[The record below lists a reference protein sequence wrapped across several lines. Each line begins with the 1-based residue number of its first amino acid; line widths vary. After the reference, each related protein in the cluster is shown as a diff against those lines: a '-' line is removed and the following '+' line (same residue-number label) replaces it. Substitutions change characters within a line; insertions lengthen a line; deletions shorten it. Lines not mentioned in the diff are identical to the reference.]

1 MNTLVAPEHALKAL
15 RALEDSGHEAWLVG
29 GFVRDSILGRPVY
42 DVDIACNAPWTQ
54 SKAAFESAGF
64 TVHET
69 GTAHGTITAI
79 VDENP
84 IEVTSFRTE
93 SRYSDGRHP
102 DSVSL
107 AETIEE
113 DLARRDFTIN
123 AIAYHPER
131 GFRDPY
137 NGLADIKDGIIRTV
151 GNPNDRFEEDHL
163 RILRGCRFCS
173 ELGFTIEEQCLWSMT
188 FEKSLMLSLP
198 AERVS
203 RELERFLLG
212 DHVCDALLT
221 TVDVISAVLPELV
234 AMKGFDQRS
243 HYHSY
248 DVLEHTAHAVQG
260 TKPEPLNRWAAL
272 FHDIGKPATFYMA
285 KGSGHFYGHALESVL
300 IARGALS
307 RLKLPRK
314 LQDDVLTLVEMHDD
328 IIGPTPRIVKH
339 VLHRFDGDIELFRAL
354 CDLKKADALAH
365 AQCCTDRS
373 EMADELLQVLDQ
385 VLEEGQPYQLSDLV
399 ITGSDVID
407 VCGITPGP
415 LVGDLLDKTLSA
427 VIDKRVENEREALLD
442 YVRDLA
448 K

>member
-64 TVHET
+64 SVHET

-79 VDENP
+79 VDGNP

-221 TVDVISAVLPELV
+221 TVDVIYPSWLP
-234 AMKGFDQRS
+234 
-243 HYHSY
+243 
-248 DVLEHTAHAVQG
+248 
-260 TKPEPLNRWAAL
+260 
-272 FHDIGKPATFYMA
+272 
-285 KGSGHFYGHALESVL
+285 
-300 IARGALS
+300 
-307 RLKLPRK
+307 
-314 LQDDVLTLVEMHDD
+314 
-328 IIGPTPRIVKH
+328 
-339 VLHRFDGDIELFRAL
+339 
-354 CDLKKADALAH
+354 
-365 AQCCTDRS
+365 
-373 EMADELLQVLDQ
+373 
-385 VLEEGQPYQLSDLV
+385 
-399 ITGSDVID
+399 
-407 VCGITPGP
+407 
-415 LVGDLLDKTLSA
+415 
-427 VIDKRVENEREALLD
+427 
-442 YVRDLA
+442 
-448 K
+448 